1 MKQLV
6 CEMCGSTE
14 LMKQDGV
21 FVCQTCGCKYSV
33 EEAKKMMVEGTVE
46 VAGIVKIDRSDNYNN
61 LVQQARDAIADGR
74 FDGAYQHCSEA
85 LLIVPNDPE
94 MIALQGLA
102 VLGKE
107 EIITDVPT
115 SCVNAMNRMKS
126 VMPDYEAPF
135 DKKREMLYSLKKN
148 VGVVIKHKKVLYD
161 EQIND
166 LSSQKVDYKASE
178 ETGAAAN
185 LALQSLGGNIFTQ
198 QKAEADLEKAKAK
211 RLHNEGLDAKISKI
225 RDKICKMES
234 FADKFKKEVDVCLQM
249 VNKEEREYKEER
261 KAAYW
266 ENHKEEKEQLDSRL
280 ATLKEQL
287 KPITET
293 VTQKRNEMNEIDRE
307 LRNAEVPS
315 YKKREKLR
323 DEVRDLER
331 RRANLGLFKGKE
343 KKQITENIARIE
355 AQMPADTDIQR
366 EMDELKRT
374 KQPQLDALISE
385 LIGWEKQVAEL
396 NAQISE
402 VNAELTKER

>member
-46 VAGIVKIDRSDNYNN
+46 VAGTVKIDRSDNYNN
-61 LVQQARDAIADGR
+61 LVQQARDALTDGR
-74 FDGAYQHCSEA
+74 FDGAYHHCSEA

-94 MIALQGLA
+94 MIAMQGLA

-107 EIITDVPT
+107 EIVTDVPT

-126 VMPDYEAPF
+126 VMPDYKAPF
-135 DKKREMLYSLKKN
+135 DKKREMLYSLKKA
-148 VGVVIKHKKVLYD
+148 VDGVIKHKKVLYD
-161 EQIND
+161 EQISNLD
-166 LSSQKVDYKASE
+166 SQKVAYKSSE

-185 LALQSLGGNIFTQ
+185 LALQALGGNIFTQ

-211 RLHNEGLDAKISKI
+211 RLHNEGLDAQILKI
-225 RDKICKMES
+225 RDKIRKMES
-234 FADKFKKEVDVCLQM
+234 FADKFKREVDACLQI
-249 VNKEEREYKEER
+249 VSKEETEYKEGR

-266 ENHKEEKEQLDSRL
+266 EAHKEEKEQLDSRL
-280 ATLKEQL
+280 AALKEQL
-287 KPITET
+287 KPISEA
-293 VTQKRNEMNEIDRE
+293 VTQKRNEINEIERE
-307 LRNAEVPS
+307 LRAADVPS
-315 YKKREKLR
+315 YKKREQMR

-343 KKQITENIARIE
+343 KKQITEEIARIQ
-355 AQMPADTDIQR
+355 AQMPSDDDIQR
-366 EMDELKRT
+366 EKDELRRT
-374 KQPQLDALISE
+374 KQPQLDALRAE
-385 LIGWEKQVAEL
+385 LSGWEKQAADL